1 MPTTKSSPAV
11 KKKPGRRLAS
21 SSSMRIDP
29 LRRVDLV
36 QEAVARL
43 EKQILSGKFAPGES
57 IPPEGQLSTQ
67 LGVSRTVIREAMRIL
82 GAKGLVEV
90 SQGRLPRVKP
100 AGPEHVISSL
110 STFLQRHD
118 HSLLDLTEARRLLEV
133 GCVALAAQR
142 ATPDQVDA
150 LEKVSLQLS
159 EADSLDRQIE
169 ADLQFHVQLAECS
182 GNPVLGLLLAP
193 LSQLM
198 RISHKETLSRTGAER
213 AAVGH
218 RRIVEAIR
226 HQDVE
231 SARHAMLEHLAMA
244 EIDLSGKKAA
254 RKGRNT
260 EQ

>member
-1 MPTTKSSPAV
+1 MPNTKTSPAV
-11 KKKPGRRLAS
+11 KKKPSRRVVS
-21 SSSMRIDP
+21 SSGVRIDP

-36 QEAVARL
+36 QETVALL
-43 EKQILSGKFAPGES
+43 EKKILSEKFAAGES
-57 IPPEGQLSTQ
+57 LPPEGQLSVQ

-100 AGPEHVISSL
+100 AGPEQVISSL

-142 ATPDQVDA
+142 ATPEQVEA
-150 LEKVSLQLS
+150 LERIRRQLS

-169 ADLQFHVQLAECS
+169 ADLQFHLHLAACS

-198 RISHKETLSRTGAER
+198 RISHKETLSRTGVER
-213 AAVGH
+213 AAIGH
-218 RRIVEAIR
+218 RHIVEAIR
-226 HQDVE
+226 RHDVE
-231 SARHAMLEHLAMA
+231 GARQSMLEHLAMA

-254 RKGRNT
+254 KKERNSSS
-260 EQ
+260 